1 MWLTALIWQHSLGLF
16 YTVRSKER
24 IIWSI
29 IDFPCRV
36 AYTNGEDS
44 LCHNLDVCSL
54 SGHLKITDNKSIC
67 PNMTLVIDSWLQ

>member
-1 MWLTALIWQHSLGLF
+1 M
-16 YTVRSKER
+16 
-24 IIWSI
+24 